1 MKKVLILLLFLLAAS
16 LILLSCGYSAP
27 SGSGGGSGLKYRAF
41 VTNRVSASTGFAG
54 VYIVDAAKDVR
65 AVVAP
70 ISAGNTPGMMV
81 LTPNRTLT
89 LVFSGNG
96 TQFSDNQLT
105 VINNATEAAIGNIT
119 LPGLTE
125 SFVVSP
131 DGSAAYVAVPNARVT
146 GQSPGVIDVIS
157 LSTGTKTAEISCPP
171 YNPNVTNPVCLPNP
185 VTQPPPSVCDVT
197 PYVCG
202 GFNPPYRFLSIGN
215 TGNRVLAFSEGSDS
229 VANAIAVITPSSVGT
244 ANPVVTFVS
253 GSGPTAFDHPVWA
266 FFNSDDTAAYVV
278 NCGAECGGTQA
289 SVQKLDLTTIPPT
302 PGIPVPVPAA
312 TVALVNNSTMYLAGT
327 PLPAQTCPSGTL
339 ATSCGLLTVFD
350 LSSMTVTNTAPI
362 IITDGYHNHMAL
374 GANGQ
379 LFIGARTCTEIIPP
393 VPPPAGAEVRG
404 CLSIYNTQSVPVGS
418 IQPGAVTI
426 PPTTGDVTGIQPVAT
441 RDVVYVIQGQNVQGG
456 TLYIYDTKTDAVNA
470 VEEQKLS
477 NLIGD
482 FVDVKTIDF

>member
-1 MKKVLILLLFLLAAS
+1 
-16 LILLSCGYSAP
+16 
-27 SGSGGGSGLKYRAF
+27 
-41 VTNRVSASTGFAG
+41 
-54 VYIVDAAKDVR
+54 
-65 AVVAP
+65 
-70 ISAGNTPGMMV
+70 
-81 LTPNRTLT
+81 
-89 LVFSGNG
+89 
-96 TQFSDNQLT
+96 
-105 VINNATEAAIGNIT
+105 
-119 LPGLTE
+119 
-125 SFVVSP
+125 
-131 DGSAAYVAVPNARVT
+131 
-146 GQSPGVIDVIS
+146 
-157 LSTGTKTAEISCPP
+157 
-171 YNPNVTNPVCLPNP
+171 

-244 ANPVVTFVS
+244 ANPVVTFAS

-266 FFNSDDTAAYVV
+266 FFNSDDTTAYVV

-327 PLPAQTCPSGTL
+327 PVPAQTCPSGTL

-362 IITDGYHNHMAL
+362 IITDGYHNRMAL